1 MDANEAWRVPMFS
14 MESCSDRKRLYK
26 AIDCRVLCWH
36 KSGSGRQPRRLLDQ
50 RDMSKRC
57 RYALFVLH
65 RHIEMSGSS
74 SSSSSN
80 IALNE
85 RQ

>member
-50 RDMSKRC
+50 RDIVQ
-57 RYALFVLH
+57 ALQIRFFC
-65 RHIEMSGSS
+65 SS
-74 SSSSSN
+74 P
-80 IALNE
+80 AH
-85 RQ
+85 